1 MSKVK
6 EKVENQTQETPNQE
20 APEKLPPVFE
30 EVEGMTDEAAVGI
43 VIQAANMAQTAGAL
57 SVRDSVILA
66 KAISV
71 LRPGTI

>member
-6 EKVENQTQETPNQE
+6 EKVEKQAEE

-30 EVEGMTDEAAVGI
+30 EVEGMNEEAAVGI